1 MTQENAKAVV
11 ADFAKRRHNSQHSH
25 LTVSHALSVLTGTL
39 RNLTWNE
46 LHDQCSSLVKELDN
60 EPMENALRIVRDA
73 AKQGRCI
80 HSFETV
86 SNAIDLVAGSE
97 QRVQWYETTAKCR
110 ELLER
115 LDKES
120 SADSKPDLKTN
131 DSSFVKENAGR
142 IFAAFLSNPSVVQ
155 SHGTDEFL
163 LVGTELDLAK
173 WAWRCARE
181 LERAQFTE
189 QQSKQ

>member
-1 MTQENAKAVV
+1 MTQDNAEAVV
-11 ADFAKRRHNSQHSH
+11 RQFAKSGRDSQYSH

-39 RNLTWNE
+39 RNLTWDE

-60 EPMENALRIVRDA
+60 SPMEIALSIVRDA

-80 HSFETV
+80 HSYQTV
-86 SNAIDLVAGSE
+86 SDAIDFVAGSE

-120 SADSKPDLKTN
+120 SAASKPDNTPD
-131 DSSFVKENAGR
+131 DSAFVKENAGR
-142 IFAAFLSNPSVVQ
+142 IFAAFLSNPSVVK
-155 SHGTDEFL
+155 SYGDFGFSL
-163 LVGTELDLAK
+163 AGTELDLAK

-181 LERAQFTE
+181 LEQAQFTE
-189 QQSKQ
+189 QQSK